1 MGRVLK
7 IQSLGVPALADDAGN
22 PVAVKT
28 RKALAILI
36 FLLRT
41 PGNTIPREALADFF
55 WSDTSRDKATQ
66 SLRQALRQLRS
77 IEEVAG
83 VGFLKTGNMHVS
95 LGLGGLDWDLVR
107 LEALIERGKAADFKL
122 AETLWKGEF
131 LYGYEALDPEF
142 NSWLLI
148 ERERIRTSLLADC
161 FKKIDGMTAGEDSDN
176 IEAAAKFLLH
186 VDGTLEHA
194 HQVLIRLYLA
204 LGQTERARQQL
215 KVCERELAIGL
226 DAKPDPATY
235 RLFEENKNPA
245 LVGTGAKPGV
255 FNLSGLLGPTD
266 SGEIRLPDISILSL
280 SLNSSGQMIA
290 RMLRDEIVTGLSSY
304 RSFELVQAEYRDENG
319 GGSVTRV
326 ESGELGSYLLRFRH
340 DPAANRVYIQFE
352 NRDNGRI
359 LFNEIIDFD
368 VLGDRN
374 AALMAAFH
382 TVNRIHAYV
391 VGRLRKA
398 GISSPFAR
406 WCQAESLMWDFSP
419 ASDEKALRILNELEK
434 SHTTFSMIYA
444 GRASIDMKR
453 LLYYPKEMA
462 DSERKIEDIL
472 SLAERGVLLDP
483 WQPINQRV
491 YGWALVQSG
500 LAEDAKRAFKHAEQL
515 NLVDPNNLISVA
527 EGLAFVGDIE
537 NARKIAERAFGL
549 FPAVPRIFFEYLAN
563 IHFAAED
570 YMSAAEFIERAP
582 AGSIFG
588 LTTRIAALVCT
599 GRENDAVNVLQT
611 FSSRFGEGV
620 DRDLLGRH
628 DQFPWHQR
636 INFFQDPNTRA
647 NYRRGADLVQRFFLG
662 GL

>member
-7 IQSLGVPALADDAGN
+7 IQSLGVPALADDAG
-22 PVAVKT
+22 VQISVKT

-36 FLLRT
+36 FLLRA

-66 SLRQALRQLRS
+66 SLRQALRQLRQ
-77 IEEVAG
+77 IEETAG
-83 VGFLKTGNMHVS
+83 FAFLQTGNMHVS
-95 LGLGGLDWDLVR
+95 LDPGGLDWDLVR
-107 LEALIERGKAADFKL
+107 LETLIERGKAADFKA

-148 ERERIRTSLLADC
+148 ERERIRTSLVSDC
-161 FKKIDGMTAGEDSDN
+161 FKKIDSMSVGEDSES

-186 VDGTLEHA
+186 VDGALEHA
-194 HQVLIRLYLA
+194 HQVLIRLCLA
-204 LGQTERARQQL
+204 RGQKEQARQQL
-215 KVCERELAIGL
+215 KACERELSISL
-226 DAKPDPATY
+226 DAEPDPATY
-235 RLFEENKNPA
+235 RLFEENPDPA
-245 LVGTGAKPGV
+245 PVGTGAKPGV
-255 FNLSGLLGPTD
+255 FNLSGMLGPTD
-266 SGEIRLPDISILSL
+266 SGEIRLPEISLLSL
-280 SLNSSGQMIA
+280 SLDSSGPMNA
-290 RMLRDEIVTGLSSY
+290 RMLRDEIVAGLSSY
-304 RSFELVQAEYRDENG
+304 RSFELVQAEYREEDG
-319 GGSVTRV
+319 GGVTRV

-340 DPAANRVYIQFE
+340 DPVSNRVYIQFE
-352 NRDNGRI
+352 NRDTGRI

-368 VLGDRN
+368 VMSDRN
-374 AALMAAFH
+374 AAHVAAFQ
-382 TVNRIHAYV
+382 TVSRIHTYV

-398 GISSPFAR
+398 GMSTPFAR

-419 ASDEKALRILNELEK
+419 SSDEKALRILNELEK
-434 SHTTFSMIYA
+434 SHSTFSMTYA
-444 GRASIDMKR
+444 GKASIDMKR
-453 LLYYPKEMA
+453 LLYYPKEMT

-500 LAEDAKRAFKHAEQL
+500 HGEDAQRAFRHAEQL
-515 NLVDPNNLISVA
+515 NLVDPNNLMSVA
-527 EGLAFVGDIE
+527 EGLAFVGDIQ

-599 GRENDAVNVLQT
+599 GREKDAVNVLQT
-611 FSSRFGEGV
+611 FGSRFGDSI
-620 DRDLLGRH
+620 DRELLGPH

-636 INFFQDPNTRA
+636 INFFQDPTTRA

-662 GL
+662 GF

>member
-7 IQSLGVPALADDAGN
+7 IQSLGVPVLADDTGT
-22 PVAVKT
+22 PVAAKT

-66 SLRQALRQLRS
+66 SLRQALRQLRN
-77 IEEVAG
+77 IEETAG
-83 VGFLKTGNMHVS
+83 IRFLQTGNMHVS
-95 LGLGGLDWDLVR
+95 LDPGGLDWDLVR
-107 LEALIERGKAADFKL
+107 IWSLIERGKAADFKA

-148 ERERIRTSLLADC
+148 ERERIRTSLLTDC
-161 FKKIDGMTAGEDSDN
+161 FKKIDAMAIGEDTEN

-194 HQVLIRLYLA
+194 HQVLIRHYLA
-204 LGQTERARQQL
+204 LGQMERARQQL
-215 KVCERELAIGL
+215 KACERELAIGL

-235 RLFEENKNPA
+235 RLFAETAEPA
-245 LVGTGAKPGV
+245 PMGTGPKQGV
-255 FNLSGLLGPTD
+255 FNLSGMLGPTD
-266 SGEIRLPDISILSL
+266 SGEIRLPEISILSL
-280 SLNSSGQMIA
+280 SLDSGGQMNA
-290 RMLRDEIVTGLSSY
+290 RMLRDEIVAGLSSY
-304 RSFELVQAEYRDENG
+304 RSFELIQAEYREEDG

-340 DPAANRVYIQFE
+340 DPAASRVYIQFE
-352 NRDNGRI
+352 SRDTGRI

-368 VLGDRN
+368 VLSDRN
-374 AALMAAFH
+374 SAHVAAFH
-382 TVNRIHAYV
+382 TVSRIHTYA

-398 GISSPFAR
+398 GLSTPFAR
-406 WCQAESLMWDFSP
+406 WCQAESLMWEFSP

-434 SHTTFSMIYA
+434 SHSTFSMTYA
-444 GRASIDMKR
+444 GKASIDMKR

-462 DSERKIEDIL
+462 DPKRKIEDIL

-491 YGWALVQSG
+491 YGWGLVQSG
-500 LAEDAKRAFKHAEQL
+500 QAEDAKRAFRHAEQL
-515 NLVDPNNLISVA
+515 NLVDPNNLMSVA

-570 YMSAAEFIERAP
+570 YLSAAEFIERAP

-611 FSSRFGEGV
+611 FGSRFGNSI
-620 DRDLLGRH
+620 DRDLLGPH

>member
-1 MGRVLK
+1 MGRILK
-7 IQSLGVPALADDAGN
+7 IQSLGVPALADDTCA

-55 WSDTSRDKATQ
+55 WSNTSRDKATQ
-66 SLRQALRQLRS
+66 SLRQALRQLRT
-77 IEEVAG
+77 IEETAG
-83 VGFLKTGNMHVS
+83 IRFLQTGNMHVS
-95 LGLGGLDWDLVR
+95 LDPGGLDWDLVR
-107 LEALIERGKAADFKL
+107 LGTLIGRGKAEDFKE
-122 AETLWKGEF
+122 AETLWRGEF

-148 ERERIRTSLLADC
+148 ERERIRTDLLADC
-161 FKKIDGMTAGEDSDN
+161 FKKIDGVTTGDDNDS

-194 HQVLIRLYLA
+194 HQTLIRHYLT

-215 KVCERELAIGL
+215 KACERELAIGL
-226 DAKPDPATY
+226 DAKPDPTTY
-235 RLFEENKNPA
+235 RLFEENADPVQ
-245 LVGTGAKPGV
+245 LGSGTKRGV
-255 FNLSGLLGPTD
+255 FNLTGMLGPTD
-266 SGEIRLPDISILSL
+266 NGEIRLPEISILSL
-280 SLNSSGQMIA
+280 SLDSGGHMNA
-290 RMLRDEIVTGLSSY
+290 RMLRDEIVAGLSSY
-304 RSFELVQAEYRDENG
+304 RSFELVQAEYREEDG
-319 GGSVTRV
+319 GGSVMRV
-326 ESGELGSYLLRFRH
+326 ESGELGSYLLRCRH

-352 NRDNGRI
+352 SRDTGRI

-368 VLGDRN
+368 VLSDRSS
-374 AALMAAFH
+374 AHVAAFH
-382 TVNRIHAYV
+382 TVSRIHTHV

-398 GISSPFAR
+398 GMSSPFAR

-434 SHTTFSMIYA
+434 SHTTFSMTYA
-444 GRASIDMKR
+444 GKASIDMKR

-462 DSERKIEDIL
+462 DSARKIEDIL

-500 LAEDAKRAFKHAEQL
+500 LAEDAQRAFKHAEQL
-515 NLVDPNNLISVA
+515 NLVDPNNLMSVA
-527 EGLAFVGDIE
+527 EGLAFAGDIE

-570 YMSAAEFIERAP
+570 YLSASEFIERAP

-599 GRENDAVNVLQT
+599 GRENDAVKVLET
-611 FSSRFGEGV
+611 FSNRFGESIE
-620 DRDLLGRH
+620 RNFLGPH

>member
-1 MGRVLK
+1 MGRILK
-7 IQSLGVPALADDAGN
+7 IQSLGVPALTDDTRA

-55 WSDTSRDKATQ
+55 WSNTSRDKATQ
-66 SLRQALRQLRS
+66 SLRQALRQLRT
-77 IEEVAG
+77 IEETAG
-83 VGFLKTGNMHVS
+83 IRFLQTGNMHVS
-95 LGLGGLDWDLVR
+95 LDPGGLDWDLVR
-107 LEALIERGKAADFKL
+107 LGTLIGRGRAADFKE

-148 ERERIRTSLLADC
+148 ERERIRTDLLADC
-161 FKKIDGMTAGEDSDN
+161 FRKIDVMTAGDDDES

-194 HQVLIRLYLA
+194 HQILIRRYLT

-215 KVCERELAIGL
+215 KACERELAIGL

-235 RLFEENKNPA
+235 RLFEETAGPVPA
-245 LVGTGAKPGV
+245 GTGAKRGV
-255 FNLSGLLGPTD
+255 FNLSGMLGPLD
-266 SGEIRLPDISILSL
+266 SEEIRLPEISILSL
-280 SLNSSGQMIA
+280 SLDSSGQMNA
-290 RMLRDEIVTGLSSY
+290 RMLRDEIVAGLSSY
-304 RSFELVQAEYRDENG
+304 RSFELIQAEYREEDS

-340 DPAANRVYIQFE
+340 DPAASRVYIQFE
-352 NRDNGRI
+352 SRDTGRI

-368 VLGDRN
+368 VLSDRN
-374 AALMAAFH
+374 SAHVAAFH
-382 TVNRIHAYV
+382 TVSRIHAYV
-391 VGRLRKA
+391 VGRLRK
-398 GISSPFAR
+398 GGMSMPFAR
-406 WCQAESLMWDFSP
+406 WCQAESLIWEFTP
-419 ASDEKALRILNELEK
+419 AADAKALLILDQLER
-434 SHTTFSMIYA
+434 SHNTFSMTYA
-444 GRASIDMKR
+444 GKASINMKR

-462 DSERKIEDIL
+462 DSKQGIEDIL
-472 SLAERGVLLDP
+472 SVAERGVLLDP
-483 WQPINQRV
+483 WQSVNQRV

-500 LAEDAKRAFKHAEQL
+500 LAEDARRAFRHAEQL
-515 NLVDPNNLISVA
+515 NLVDPNNLMSVA

-537 NARKIAERAFGL
+537 SARKIAERAFGL

-570 YMSAAEFIERAP
+570 YSSAAEFIERAP

-599 GRENDAVNVLQT
+599 GRENDALNVLET
-611 FSSRFGEGV
+611 FNRRFGNSI
-620 DRDLLGRH
+620 DRDLLRPH

-647 NYRRGADLVQRFFLG
+647 NYRRGADLVQRFFFG
-662 GL
+662 GF